1 MQKNIEKINNCNL
14 INNKII
20 GDSYKDFLNTVEV
33 VLNSDI
39 NISDSRSFIFRVIMG
54 WKIDKSF
61 LQILYLGSAENT
73 TQYYLNKNNCMYK
86 KFINFSNVFNNIK
99 NLEQDLINKKLKA
112 QILQKELGYN
122 DNTIYENEALKEKI
136 AFCNLKIMPY

>member
-20 GDSYKDFLNTVEV
+20 GDSYKDFLNTVEA

-39 NISDSRSFIFRVIMG
+39 IISDSRSFIFRVIMG

-61 LQILYLGSAENT
+61 PQILYLGSAENT
-73 TQYYLNKNNCMYK
+73 AQYYLNKNNCMYK
-86 KFINFSNVFNNIK
+86 KFINFSNVF
-99 NLEQDLINKKLKA
+99 E
-112 QILQKELGYN
+112 
-122 DNTIYENEALKEKI
+122 
-136 AFCNLKIMPY
+136 